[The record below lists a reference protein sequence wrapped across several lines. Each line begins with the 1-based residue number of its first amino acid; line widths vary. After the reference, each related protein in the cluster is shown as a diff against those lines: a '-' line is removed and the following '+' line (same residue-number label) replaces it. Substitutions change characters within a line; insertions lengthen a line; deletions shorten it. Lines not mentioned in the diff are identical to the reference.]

1 MSVDILTIGAHMGDE
16 VAWGMALAAHRRQ
29 GLTVGMLHLT
39 PGEKGHRTLSPE
51 QYAEQ
56 KHAEARACAEVLGA
70 RCWALDYFDGELP
83 VNDDVKFAIC
93 DVIREARPKVILTHW
108 RGSMHKDHTAAADN
122 LPDALF
128 YAALPAFRRAL
139 PPHWVPRLYFGENWE
154 DLRGYEP
161 EVYLSVIP
169 EDLEVWEQA
178 MRCYALFR
186 GEVSSFPYL
195 DYYRALAR
203 TRGCEVGCEYAVTF
217 AVPPESRRRRVQSL
231 AE

>member
-1 MSVDILTIGAHMGDE
+1 MSVDLLTIGAHMGDE
-16 VAWGMALAAHRRQ
+16 VAWGMALAAHRRL
-29 GLTVGMLHLT
+29 GLSVGMLHLT

-51 QYAEQ
+51 EYAGQ
-56 KHAEARACAEVLGA
+56 KHAEARECAEALGA
-70 RCWALDYFDGELP
+70 RCWALDYDDGELP
-83 VNDDVKFAIC
+83 VNDEVKFAIC

-128 YAALPAFRRAL
+128 YAALPAFRRSL
-139 PPHWVPRLYFGENWE
+139 PPHWVPRHYFGENWE

-161 EVYLSVIP
+161 EVYLSVLP
-169 EDLEVWEQA
+169 EDLEIWERA

-186 GEVSSFPYL
+186 GEVSTFAYL

-203 TRGCEVGCEYAVTF
+203 TRGCEVGCDYAVTF
-217 AVPPESRRRRVQSL
+217 AVPPESRRRRLQSL
-231 AE
+231 VE